1 MTKFSQRSQELAL
14 SPIRKLAR
22 YADAAEAK
30 GNRVFYLNI
39 GQPDIQT
46 PPQALQ
52 KLREAPID
60 ILKYSPS
67 LGTSSYR
74 NKLPQY
80 FQRFGIAVKPE
91 DIMITTGAS
100 EAIFLC
106 LMATMDPGDE
116 IIIPEPFYANYLGF
130 AAMAGVKVVPVTSYL
145 EDAFALPP
153 IAAIEDKITAKTR
166 AILLCN
172 PNNPTGCV
180 YAQEILAELGEV
192 VKAKDLYLIVD
203 EVYREFV
210 YDAMPFCSALQIE
223 GLEEQ
228 AIVIDSISKRYSA
241 CGARV
246 GSIVSRNPQLLDTL
260 LKYAQFRLSSPGL
273 GQILAEAAIDLEASY
288 LEGIKAEYDRRR
300 QHLYRRLS
308 AISEVHCYL
317 PEGAFYLF
325 ARLPIDNAD
334 RFCQW
339 LLEDFSHHQQT
350 VMLSPGSGFYASP
363 GLGENEIRIAYVLN
377 TEDLDKAMDCLE
389 IALQQYPGRQVAP
402 LRQTLTIKK

>member
-1 MTKFSQRSQELAL
+1 MTKFSQRSQELPL

-30 GNRVFYLNI
+30 GNRVYYLNI
-39 GQPDIQT
+39 GQPDILT
-46 PPQALQ
+46 PPQAVQ

-67 LGTSSYR
+67 LGSNSYR
-74 NKLPQY
+74 HKLPQY
-80 FQRFGIAVKPE
+80 FQRFGISVAPA

-153 IAAIEDKITAKTR
+153 VAAIEEKITDKTR

-172 PNNPTGCV
+172 PNNPTGCIYSKEV
-180 YAQEILAELGEV
+180 LEALGEV

-210 YDAMPFCSALQIE
+210 YDATPFCSALQIV
-223 GLEEQ
+223 GLEDQ
-228 AIVIDSISKRYSA
+228 VVVIDSISKRYSA

-246 GSIVSRNPQLLDTL
+246 GSLVSRNAELLQTL
-260 LKYAQFRLSSPGL
+260 LKYAQFRLSAPGL
-273 GQILAEAAIDLEASY
+273 GQILAEAAIDLEAEY
-288 LEGIKAEYDRRR
+288 LEGIKEEYDRRR
-300 QHLYRRLS
+300 QHLYRRLN
-308 AISEVHCYL
+308 AIPGIHCYL

-339 LLEDFSHHQQT
+339 LLEEFSYQQQT
-350 VMLSPGSGFYASP
+350 LMLSPGSGFYASP

-377 TEDLDKAMDCLE
+377 TDDLDKAMDCLE
-389 IALQQYPGRQVAP
+389 VALQQYPGRQIATVHQHLNA
-402 LRQTLTIKK
+402 KK